1 MATRTNQPSDPTPAR
16 PVAGPV
22 AGPAADAAADVPADM
37 PAAIAR
43 TKAELR
49 QRIGDYT
56 QVFTEVEQAVRTEV
70 DTVVAAREAGE
81 NVWPVVE
88 FADVA
93 AGAVTEDVRAAIRRR
108 GCAVVRGTFDR
119 ASAEAWDQELVGYVE
134 ANNFAET
141 YRYLDDGVFGGLA
154 AGVPPIF
161 PIYWSRPQMEAR
173 EHANMVATR
182 QFLNSFWKHESGG
195 RVWFDPSRDSAYPD
209 RVRRRPP
216 GTTSDGLSPHTDSG
230 SVERWLLPAYQ
241 KVFRHVFDGSW
252 RDYDP
257 WDGAYRSDVHE
268 FPSTV
273 MCSAF
278 RTFQGWTALS
288 EMEPTEGVLHVVP
301 IPQAMAYVLL
311 RALQND
317 VRDDDL
323 CGAINGQALP
333 ITAEHHGVLLPAL
346 SPIPAVQ
353 PGDTVWWHGDMIH
366 SVAAVEDQ
374 QGWGNVMYIPA
385 SPWCAKNAAYAAR
398 CGEAFVAG
406 RSPSDFAAEDYEVTW
421 TGRPTPSD
429 LSPVGR
435 AQLGL

>member
-1 MATRTNQPSDPTPAR
+1 M
-16 PVAGPV
+16 
-22 AGPAADAAADVPADM
+22 
-37 PAAIAR
+37 
-43 TKAELR
+43 
-49 QRIGDYT
+49 
-56 QVFTEVEQAVRTEV
+56 
-70 DTVVAAREAGE
+70 
-81 NVWPVVE
+81 
-88 FADVA
+88 
-93 AGAVTEDVRAAIRRR
+93 
-108 GCAVVRGTFDR
+108 VRGTFDR
-119 ASAEAWDQELVGYVE
+119 ASAEAWDRELVGYVE

-173 EHANMVATR
+173 EHANMVAIR

-195 RVWFDPSRDSAYPD
+195 RVWFDPSRDTAYPD

-257 WDGAYRSDVHE
+257 WDGAYRTDVHE
-268 FPSTV
+268 FQSTV

-311 RALQND
+311 RALQDD
-317 VRDDDL
+317 VRRRRPVRRDQRA
-323 CGAINGQALP
+323 GPA
-333 ITAEHHGVLLPAL
+333 HHSGTPRRAPAR
-346 SPIPAVQ
+346 AV
-353 PGDTVWWHGDMIH
+353 
-366 SVAAVEDQ
+366 
-374 QGWGNVMYIPA
+374 
-385 SPWCAKNAAYAAR
+385 AR
-398 CGEAFVAG
+398 S
-406 RSPSDFAAEDYEVTW
+406 RPSNQV
-421 TGRPTPSD
+421 TPS
-429 LSPVGR
+429 GGT
-435 AQLGL
+435 AT